1 MRSII
6 VFLVLFLFLVVTA
19 FPANSQKTNEYRAK
33 WVATKEIL
41 QENTDVVQFFGSL
54 TTREQDLLNSV
65 LQENYLLGYYTEVS
79 QNSEDAA
86 LTELL
91 SKTKEQL
98 RALKEGG
105 LYQIIL
111 YRAKNA
117 TKTHLLRYVIRR
129 HEAGTLH
136 GGATSF
142 LRTGKET
149 GHPTITF
156 SDDHY
161 RDGLFFG
168 KVYANIN
175 DRYWVPLDPREAFPV
190 INPVE
195 EEAEKHAPIKP
206 DNVNK
211 KEITINWSVVGKFS
225 LVSTLL
231 LLAATTIVVLVG
243 ACCCPCLPVFKQVR
257 ALLEY

>member
-1 MRSII
+1 MKSITVTVI
-6 VFLVLFLFLVVTA
+6 FSVLCLLFSI
-19 FPANSQKTNEYRAK
+19 PAHSQSISEYRMK
-33 WVATKEIL
+33 RVATKEIL

-79 QNSEDAA
+79 QVNTA
-86 LTELL
+86 LGEHL
-91 SKTKEQL
+91 SKTKERL

-105 LYQIIL
+105 LYQSIL
-111 YRAKNA
+111 YKAKNA

-136 GGATSF
+136 GDAASF
-142 LRTGKET
+142 VRTEKET

-175 DRYWVPLDPREAFPV
+175 NQYWVPLDTKEVFPA
-190 INPVE
+190 INSVE
-195 EEAEKHAPIKP
+195 EKAKKQIPIRP
-206 DNVNK
+206 DNVSE

-225 LVSTLL
+225 LVSALILL
-231 LLAATTIVVLVG
+231 VTAAIVILIG
-243 ACCCPCLPVFKQVR
+243 ACCCPRLPVFKQVR
-257 ALLEY
+257 TLLEY